1 MIDRTR
7 QVSFDAAISNIETL
21 KIDVDN
27 SNSNSFDNCI
37 EDNNGQ
43 RQSFEV
49 VVVGMMLRYT

>member
-7 QVSFDAAISNIETL
+7 QVSFYAAISNIETL
-21 KIDVDN
+21 EIDVDN

-49 VVVGMMLRYT
+49 VGMMLRYT